1 MWADSRRVKCRTTF
15 ITFCSIDCFIV
26 FQSRKIFIT
35 ILFSSFPS
43 NLLLASMVLSLSRI
57 SRVFFS
63 SCRRRLYN
71 NEKGFTAVV
80 DEVRL
85 TATSLAAQQKR
96 FSFDLGALLDCGA
109 KRLIFQSRAVCCCH
123 QQTTLRVVRRLDPTG
138 QDQESLSPFA
148 RAAAAAVESKKR
160 KKEKQQRFD

>member
-1 MWADSRRVKCRTTF
+1 
-15 ITFCSIDCFIV
+15 
-26 FQSRKIFIT
+26 
-35 ILFSSFPS
+35 
-43 NLLLASMVLSLSRI
+43 MVLSLSRI

-148 RAAAAAVESKKR
+148 RAAAAAAAQAAVESKKR